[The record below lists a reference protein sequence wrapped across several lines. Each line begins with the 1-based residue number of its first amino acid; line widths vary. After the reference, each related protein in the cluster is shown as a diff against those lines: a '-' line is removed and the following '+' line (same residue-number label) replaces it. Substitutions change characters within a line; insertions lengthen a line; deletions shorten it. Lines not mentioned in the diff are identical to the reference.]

1 MLRSVRHSATLLAV
15 LFAIVL
21 APSRG
26 RAETDVK
33 LLLDWVFQSNQAIFT
48 MASDSGYFSEAGLR
62 VRIDRGF
69 GSADTIAKVAAGTY
83 EFGFA
88 DLSLLVEFNAKNPG
102 NKVTGVF
109 VSFDATLNAITSLAK
124 TNIRSPKDLIGKRIA
139 APNADNT
146 RQLFPIFAAANGI
159 DPNSVTWVTTSPNL
173 RDALLIRGE
182 ADAVASFA
190 STTILNLENLGI
202 PQQNLNVMWFSD
214 LGVDLYG
221 NAVVVSAKF
230 LAAHP
235 DLVRGFVAAVV
246 RGSKLALSEPKSAVA
261 SIMKRDPLLREHEEM
276 RRFELLRDLAIV
288 TPSVKTNG
296 LSYVDPARLARTISF
311 VAKAFDIAPAPSPG
325 DIFRSDFLP
334 PIADRKL

>member
-1 MLRSVRHSATLLAV
+1 MLRLAQRLATVLAVAFTALLACSS
-15 LFAIVL
+15 A
-21 APSRG
+21 

-48 MASDSGYFSEAGLR
+48 LAGDRGYFSDVGLR
-62 VRIDRGF
+62 VKIDRGF
-69 GSADTIAKVAAGTY
+69 GSADTISKVAAGVY
-83 EFGFA
+83 DFGFA
-88 DLSLLVEFNAKNPG
+88 DLNLLVDFNAKNPST
-102 NKVTGVF
+102 KVTGVF

-124 TNIRSPKDLIGKRIA
+124 SNIRSPKDLIGKRIA
-139 APNADNT
+139 APIADNT

-159 DPNSVTWVTTSPNL
+159 DPNSVTWINSSPNL
-173 RDALLIRGE
+173 RDALMIKGE

-202 PQQNLNVMWFSD
+202 ARQNLNIMWFSE

-235 DLVRGFVAAVV
+235 DVVRRFVGAVV
-246 RGSKLALSEPKSAVA
+246 RGSKLALSDPKAAVT
-261 SIMKRDPLLREHEEM
+261 SIMKRDTLLREDEEM
-276 RRFELLRDLAIV
+276 RRFELLRDFAIV

-296 LSYVDPARLARTISF
+296 VSYVDPARLARTVNF
-311 VAKAFDIAPAPSPG
+311 VAKAFDVAPAPAPS
-325 DIFRSDFLP
+325 DIFRGDFLP
-334 PIADRKL
+334 PPADRKL

>member
-1 MLRSVRHSATLLAV
+1 MPRLTRRSAT
-15 LFAIVL
+15 VL
-21 APSRG
+21 ALAFTGLLSCSSA

-48 MASDSGYFSEAGLR
+48 MASDSGYFSDVGLR
-62 VRIDRGF
+62 VKIDRGF
-69 GSADTIAKVAAGTY
+69 GSADTISKVAAGTY
-83 EFGFA
+83 DFGFA
-88 DLSLLVEFNAKNPG
+88 DLNMLVEFNAKNPG
-102 NKVTGVF
+102 SKVIGVF
-109 VSFDATLNAITSLAK
+109 VSFDATLNAITSLVK
-124 TNIRSPKDLIGKRIA
+124 SSIRTPKDLVGKRIA

-173 RDALLIRGE
+173 RDALMIRGE

-202 PQQNLNVMWFSD
+202 GRQNLNIMWFSE

-221 NAVVVSAKF
+221 NAVVVSSKF

-235 DLVRGFVAAVV
+235 EVVGGFVAAVV
-246 RGSKLALSEPKSAVA
+246 RGTKLALSDPKSAVA
-261 SIMKRDPLLREHEEM
+261 SVMKRDTLMREDEEM
-276 RRFELLRDLAIV
+276 RRFALLRDLAIV
-288 TPSVKTNG
+288 TSSVKANG
-296 LSYVDPARLARTISF
+296 LSYVDPDRLARTISF
-311 VAKAFDIAPAPSPG
+311 VAKAFDISPTPTPS

-334 PIADRKL
+334 PLADRKL